1 MEGIASETQNNVR
14 GRQKRKNDVVTFKVT
29 FKQPDMVIK
38 LFQKHLQ
45 IKPYLVCLNWP
56 SEDETKSLQTDGT
69 SNSYFK
75 VFSLA
80 EVKDRGMQS
89 AYSVLKLVICT
100 SEHTI
105 LGYCSNVFVYTPI
118 PSPFYK
124 GDINFKKRD

>member
-1 MEGIASETQNNVR
+1 
-14 GRQKRKNDVVTFKVT
+14 
-29 FKQPDMVIK
+29 MVIK

-89 AYSVLKLVICT
+89 AYSVFWSSVRRNILFLDIVPMCLCT
-100 SEHTI
+100 
-105 LGYCSNVFVYTPI
+105 PPPPP
-118 PSPFYK
+118 PSPM
-124 GDINFKKRD
+124 GR